1 MAAAPLDSSSTP
13 PGAAATTAASSDQTR
28 FHDDPMEDTEP
39 QSTRKRPR
47 LDSGSGACESWSTD
61 EMSGRTV
68 SSATAADGGDGAA
81 DQESSAASRPASRV
95 TINTKSPTIG
105 SGQPSV
111 SNFDGPATSSSSPTV
126 PHQSSDTAPPAQSAD
141 TGAHSY
147 NAMSLSSSPAQSP
160 VIEVADAED
169 GDQDGNTSNWKP
181 LGESL
186 RDQMTPPEVVQLH
199 TQLSLTEAFP
209 KLQENLGLRENL
221 EEICSIIEKGKRL
234 IIVCC
239 FAGSLAVA
247 NQIWAK
253 TLNRESA

>member
-13 PGAAATTAASSDQTR
+13 PGAAASTPAASSDQMH
-28 FHDDPMEDTEP
+28 FHDDSMEDTNP

-68 SSATAADGGDGAA
+68 SSATAADGEDSAA
-81 DQESSAASRPASRV
+81 DHEPSVSSRPANRV
-95 TINTKSPTIG
+95 TINTKSPTTG

-111 SNFDGPATSSSSPTV
+111 DNFDGPATSSSSPTA
-126 PHQSSDTAPPAQSAD
+126 PHQASDTAPPAQSAD
-141 TGAHSY
+141 FGAHSS
-147 NAMSLSSSPAQSP
+147 NAISLSSSPAQSP
-160 VIEVADAED
+160 EIEVADVEE

-181 LGESL
+181 LGEAL
-186 RDQMTPPEVVQLH
+186 RDRMTPPEVVQLH

-221 EEICSIIEKGKRL
+221 EEICNIIEKGKGL
-234 IIVCC
+234 
-239 FAGSLAVA
+239 
-247 NQIWAK
+247 
-253 TLNRESA
+253 